1 MDNGFPVHIGIIM
14 DGNGRWAKRRGLP
27 RVFGHKEGM
36 KAVRRI
42 VAHAAERG
50 IKYLSLFAFS
60 TENWNR
66 PEEEVSALM
75 RLLNDYLQKEINTII
90 EKGISLKVS
99 GRISMLPKATQK
111 KLMDAVEISR
121 DNKRMTLN
129 LCLSYGGRAE
139 IIDAA
144 AQIAKDVKNGILNIE
159 DIESKFSDYL
169 YNPDIPDIDLLIR
182 TSGEQRISN
191 FMLYRVAYSELY
203 FTQTLWPGFYED
215 EFDLAIDEYMT
226 RRRRFGKTDEQIYD
240 KGQI

>member
-27 RVFGHKEGM
+27 RVFGHKEGV

-169 YNPDIPDIDLLIR
+169 YNPDIPDIDL
-182 TSGEQRISN
+182 
-191 FMLYRVAYSELY
+191 YRVAYSELY